1 MLEPMRQT
9 ELLVI
14 GAGPYGLA
22 TAAYAR
28 QRGIAC
34 AIAGRPMSFWKERM
48 PPGMLLRSGFDW
60 HLDAGGND
68 TLVAFLDE
76 QDIARAEVDPIPVEI
91 FLDYAE
97 WFRRRRGLDVV
108 ADAVEGLE
116 RREGHF
122 VARFRG
128 GGKVAAAAVVA
139 APGLRYFAHV
149 PRDHP
154 VVALAADRWSHTCDL
169 TRFEAL
175 SGHRLLIV
183 GGRQSA
189 FEWAALAAES
199 GAAEVH
205 ISYRHETPRFEV
217 SDWSFVDPMIDG
229 SIETR
234 GWFRRLP
241 ASERESINRRF
252 WAEGRLKLEPWLTP
266 RLEGAPIRLWPRTTV
281 TTCGVTQTGAIHAVL
296 DGETPLE
303 VDHVVLATGYRVDI
317 ARVPYLRDL
326 LSELETVEGYPVLNE
341 SFESSVPG
349 LFLAGLVA
357 ARDFGPFLGFVR
369 GCPLAAR
376 LIVEA
381 LGKRETS
388 APRAL

>member
-1 MLEPMRQT
+1 MRQSD
-9 ELLVI
+9 LLVI

-22 TAAYAR
+22 TAAYAK

-60 HLDAGGND
+60 HLAAGGTD
-68 TLVAFLDE
+68 SLVAFLDE
-76 QDIARAEVDPIPVEI
+76 QGIARAAVDPIPVEI

-97 WFRRRRGLDVV
+97 WFRQRRGLDVV
-108 ADAVEGLE
+108 AEVVEGLE

-122 VARFRG
+122 VARLRG
-128 GGKVAAAAVVA
+128 GEEITAAAVVA
-139 APGLRYFAHV
+139 APGLQYFAHV
-149 PRDHP
+149 PQDHP
-154 VVALAADRWSHTCDL
+154 VAALPGDRWSHTCDL
-169 TRFEAL
+169 ARFEPL
-175 SGHRLLIV
+175 SGRRCLIV

-205 ISYRHETPRFEV
+205 VSYRHETPRFEA
-217 SDWSFVDPMIDG
+217 SDWSFVDPMIE
-229 SIETR
+229 SSLESR

-241 ASERESINRRF
+241 AEERESISRRF

-266 RLEGAPIRLWPRTTV
+266 RIEGAPIRLWPRTIV
-281 TTCGVTQTGAIHAVL
+281 TACGVTQTGAIRAVL
-296 DGETPLE
+296 GGQTSLE
-303 VDHVVLATGYRVDI
+303 VDHVVLATGYKVDI

-326 LSELETVEGYPVLNE
+326 LSQLEVAEGYPVLNE

-381 LGKRETS
+381 LEKRS
-388 APRAL
+388 LR